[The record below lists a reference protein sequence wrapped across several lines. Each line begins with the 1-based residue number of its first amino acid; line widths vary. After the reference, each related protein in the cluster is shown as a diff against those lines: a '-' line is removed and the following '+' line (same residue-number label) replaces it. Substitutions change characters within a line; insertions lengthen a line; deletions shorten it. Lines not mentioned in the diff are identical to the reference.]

1 MTVPRTS
8 GTVRVESTNGDREYK
23 LWINPDE
30 YEALLDVAEERS
42 LKHHAVAILGGS
54 VGLRA
59 QEIAAV
65 HPEDMYADD
74 GLYWLRVSEEAGKD
88 TTGGGGKLRD
98 AHIPQDAYVEL
109 LEIRHKLG
117 VEEDETL
124 LGVRKSRVRHIV
136 GELGEEMAT
145 QDEDV
150 SGRSADWDNLSAHD
164 LRRFFAQDRLVR
176 KEMNPHVVMSVGGW
190 SSLGAME
197 DYLKT
202 PSDDVIAEEIKAAGL
217 A

>member
-1 MTVPRTS
+1 M
-8 GTVRVESTNGDREYK
+8 RVESTKGNNEYK
-23 LWINPDE
+23 LWMNPNE
-30 YEALLDVAEERS
+30 YEALLTVAEKRS

-65 HPEDMYADD
+65 RPKDMYDDD
-74 GLYWLRVSEEAGKD
+74 GLYWLRVREEAGKD

-109 LEIRHKLG
+109 LELRHKIG
-117 VEEDETL
+117 VKEDETL
-124 LGVRKSRVRHIV
+124 LGVGKSRVRHIV
-136 GELGEEMAT
+136 SELGEEMGSRGDDT
-145 QDEDV
+145 P
-150 SGRSADWDNLSAHD
+150 GRSADWDKLSAHD

-176 KEMNPHVVMSVGGW
+176 KEMNPHVVMSIGGW

-202 PSDDVIAEEIKAAGL
+202 PSDDVIADEIKAVGL
-217 A
+217 D